1 MTIADASKVNH
12 ELSSDDD
19 DDVPLSQTLKKR
31 KVASMNS
38 ASLQDEAEPYDSDE
52 AISKISKKKTKKIKS
67 EPVQS
72 SSLPSPP
79 AKKSATSKPKK
90 IKKEDG
96 DVKVK
101 TTKKEEQ
108 ENEKKKREEEE
119 EEDKK
124 AKEEEEE
131 YKWWEKENEDDT
143 IKWVTLKH
151 NGVIFP
157 PPYQPL
163 PSHIKLYYDGKPV
176 DLPPQAEEVAGFFAA
191 LLESDHAKNPVFQK
205 NFFNDFL
212 QVLKESGGPLNGIEI
227 KEFSRCDFTKMFDY
241 FQLQKE
247 QKKQLTSQE
256 KKQIRLEREKFEEDY
271 KFCEL
276 DGRREQVGNFKVE
289 PPDLFRG
296 RGAHPK
302 TGKLKRRVNPEDI
315 VLNLSKDAPV
325 PPAPEGHKWG
335 EIRHDNTVQ
344 WLAMW
349 RENIFNS
356 FKYVRLAANSS
367 LKGQSDYK
375 KFEKARQ
382 LKSYIDA
389 IRRDYTR
396 NLKSKVMLERQKA
409 VAIYLID
416 VFALRA
422 GGEKS
427 EDEADTVGCC
437 SLRYEHVTLK
447 PPNTVIFDFLGKDS
461 IRFYQE
467 VEVDKQVFKNLT
479 IFKRPPKQPGHQLFD
494 RLDPSIL
501 NKYLQN
507 YMPGLTA
514 KVFRTY
520 NASKTMQDQLDLIP
534 NKGSVAEKILK
545 YNAANR
551 TVAILCNHQRTV
563 TKGHAQT
570 VEKANNRI
578 QELEWQK
585 IRFKRAILQL
595 DKDLLKKEP
604 KYFEEIDDLTKED
617 EATIHKRIIDREI
630 EKYQRKFVR
639 ENDKRKFEKEEL
651 LPESQLKEWLEK
663 VDEKKQEFEKEL
675 KTGEVELKSSW
686 NSVEKIKAQVEKLEQ
701 RIQTSSIQLKDKEEN
716 SQVSLGTSKI
726 NYIDPRLSVVFCKKY
741 DVPIEKIFTKTL
753 REKFKWA
760 IESVDENWRF

>member
-409 VAIYLID
+409 VAIY
-416 VFALRA
+416 F
-422 GGEKS
+422 
-427 EDEADTVGCC
+427 
-437 SLRYEHVTLK
+437 
-447 PPNTVIFDFLGKDS
+447 FD
-461 IRFYQE
+461 
-467 VEVDKQVFKNLT
+467 
-479 IFKRPPKQPGHQLFD
+479 
-494 RLDPSIL
+494 
-501 NKYLQN
+501 
-507 YMPGLTA
+507 
-514 KVFRTY
+514 
-520 NASKTMQDQLDLIP
+520 
-534 NKGSVAEKILK
+534 
-545 YNAANR
+545 
-551 TVAILCNHQRTV
+551 
-563 TKGHAQT
+563 
-570 VEKANNRI
+570 
-578 QELEWQK
+578 
-585 IRFKRAILQL
+585 
-595 DKDLLKKEP
+595 
-604 KYFEEIDDLTKED
+604 
-617 EATIHKRIIDREI
+617 
-630 EKYQRKFVR
+630 
-639 ENDKRKFEKEEL
+639 
-651 LPESQLKEWLEK
+651 
-663 VDEKKQEFEKEL
+663 
-675 KTGEVELKSSW
+675 
-686 NSVEKIKAQVEKLEQ
+686 
-701 RIQTSSIQLKDKEEN
+701 
-716 SQVSLGTSKI
+716 
-726 NYIDPRLSVVFCKKY
+726 
-741 DVPIEKIFTKTL
+741 
-753 REKFKWA
+753 
-760 IESVDENWRF
+760 